1 MFAMKVVHT
10 AQNMFM
16 VQLATSLAVLTL
28 SSCSKGK
35 RHKATL
41 LIVSTPTA
49 SNDVK
54 PGLALS
60 NTQSMRIVLVAV
72 RGAALVVVVL
82 RPETRVDE
90 HRTGSVVTV
99 LALVFRQRGRKLR

>member
-10 AQNMFM
+10 AENMFM
-16 VQLATSLAVLTL
+16 VQLATSLAVLAL
-28 SSCSKGK
+28 SSCGKGK
-35 RHKATL
+35 SRKATL
-41 LIVSTPTA
+41 LVVSTSTA

-60 NTQSMRIVLVAV
+60 NIQSMRIVLVAV

-82 RPETRVDE
+82 RPKTGVDE
-90 HRTGSVVTV
+90 HCT
-99 LALVFRQRGRKLR
+99 

>member
-1 MFAMKVVHT
+1 MKVVHT

-16 VQLATSLAVLTL
+16 VQLATSLAVLAL
-28 SSCSKGK
+28 SSCGKGK
-35 RHKATL
+35 SRKATL
-41 LIVSTPTA
+41 LIVYAPTL

-60 NTQSMRIVLVAV
+60 NIQSMRIVLAAV
-72 RGAALVVVVL
+72 RGAALAVVVL

-90 HRTGSVVTV
+90 HRAGSVVTV
-99 LALVFRQRGRKLR
+99 LALVFRQRGRKPR

>member
-1 MFAMKVVHT
+1 MFAMSVVHT

-16 VQLATSLAVLTL
+16 VQLATSSAVLAL
-28 SSCSKGK
+28 SSCGKGK
-35 RHKATL
+35 SRKATL
-41 LIVSTPTA
+41 LVVSTPTV

-60 NTQSMRIVLVAV
+60 NIQSMRIVLVAV